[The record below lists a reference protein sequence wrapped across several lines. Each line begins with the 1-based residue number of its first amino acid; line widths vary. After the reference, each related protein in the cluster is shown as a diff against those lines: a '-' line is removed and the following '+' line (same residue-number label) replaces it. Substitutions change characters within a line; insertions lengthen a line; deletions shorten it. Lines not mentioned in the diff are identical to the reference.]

1 MGNTMDVPQDVYS
14 AIVTVIKRSRPLD
27 WIVDEPPPKRLCV
40 SPFDDDGARA
50 VKIPETY
57 HVSVNVS

>member
-1 MGNTMDVPQDVYS
+1 MDVPQDVYS
-14 AIVTVIKRSRPLD
+14 TIVTAIKRSRPLD
-27 WIVDEPPPKRLCV
+27 WTVDEPPPKKLCI